1 MMTSPGRSTR
11 LAIWLLRPVLL
22 LYPSR
27 FRRTYTAEMLEVFAA
42 RITTVQRDSGAL
54 AALRVW
60 AHTAFDLLTCVGAE
74 WVRTTHSPIHPVR
87 STYRDRQKRGDSIM
101 SAILQDARLAIR
113 TLAKQP
119 SFALVAVAT
128 LALGIGANTAIFS
141 LVNTV
146 LLEPLPFPNSH
157 ELVRIWSS
165 NPAQDRERYFTSP
178 LSYYEWQDR
187 TEALTA
193 IAAAWPRD
201 VTLTDDLDT
210 PVQLRTMSTT
220 VNWFE
225 VLGVQPLLGRTL
237 GPDDA
242 LLAWQNWVL
251 VLSHGIWQDR
261 FGSDPTVIGRAIRI
275 DGQPAEII
283 GVLPPGAGFPE
294 TVDLWTNF
302 VPPRTQSAQYMDVIG
317 RVRPGATP
325 NTALADLQAIA
336 RGLEAEFPR
345 RLSGWSVDVAPLYE
359 VVVGDVRPALLMLIG
374 ATGLVLAIACANVAN
389 LLLART
395 EKRYREMAL
404 RSALG
409 AGRWRL
415 VRQLLTE
422 SVVMGGVGAVAGVV
436 VALVGLRALM
446 SISPASLPRFDGVHL
461 DLPMLGVAL
470 ASAIVTG
477 LAFGLA
483 PALQLLRVDLHA
495 ELKEGG
501 QRAGGGRRGAVVRD
515 VFVVTQMALAVIVTV
530 GAGLLIRSFAN
541 LRDTDPGFDSAGVL
555 TFELNLPPTSY
566 PTWTNVSDAY
576 DGLLE
581 QIRAL
586 PTVERAGIT
595 SSLPLSEP
603 LDYLLQVIVVG
614 EPPPEQGTEPH
625 AWYRQISPELL
636 ESTGVPLIRGR
647 TFEASDREDA
657 PAVVIVNRTLARTL
671 FGDGNPIGRQLSGV
685 SGAFGPLGQVF
696 NNRTEIIGVVDDVRY
711 GSLREPAAPSM
722 YFPSR
727 QAPFRRMT
735 FVVRTSGDPTAIVP
749 IVRREVA
756 ATDPNLAVNDVSTL
770 SSVVERSIAR
780 DRFAMMLVTLFGVLA
795 VTLAAVGIY
804 GVLSYTV
811 AQRTRE
817 LGVRIAL
824 GASGPAVLRHVMRQ
838 MIVVIALGVGVGTLG
853 ALAATQAISSQ
864 LFGVTG
870 RDPVTFGVVAL
881 LLGGVACFACY
892 LPALRA
898 TKISPLTA
906 LRYD

>member
-1 MMTSPGRSTR
+1 MRMTTSGHPPSLPSAPSRLSCSSATTSPTR
-11 LAIWLLRPVLL
+11 D
-22 LYPSR
+22 PS
-27 FRRTYTAEMLEVFAA
+27 Y
-42 RITTVQRDSGAL
+42 
-54 AALRVW
+54 
-60 AHTAFDLLTCVGAE
+60 
-74 WVRTTHSPIHPVR
+74 
-87 STYRDRQKRGDSIM
+87 
-101 SAILQDARLAIR
+101 
-113 TLAKQP
+113 
-119 SFALVAVAT
+119 
-128 LALGIGANTAIFS
+128 
-141 LVNTV
+141 
-146 LLEPLPFPNSH
+146 
-157 ELVRIWSS
+157 
-165 NPAQDRERYFTSP
+165 
-178 LSYYEWQDR
+178 
-187 TEALTA
+187 
-193 IAAAWPRD
+193 
-201 VTLTDDLDT
+201 
-210 PVQLRTMSTT
+210 
-220 VNWFE
+220 
-225 VLGVQPLLGRTL
+225 
-237 GPDDA
+237 
-242 LLAWQNWVL
+242 
-251 VLSHGIWQDR
+251 GIWQDR
-261 FGSDPTVIGRAIRI
+261 FGSDPSVIGRAIRI

-283 GVLPPGAGFPE
+283 GVLPRGTGFPE

-317 RVRPGATP
+317 RVRPGGTP
-325 NTALADLQAIA
+325 NTALADLQSIA
-336 RGLEAEFPR
+336 RGLEEEFPR
-345 RLSGWSVDVAPLYE
+345 QLTGWGVDIAPLYE
-359 VVVGDVRPALLMLIG
+359 VVVGDVRPALLTLIV

-404 RSALG
+404 RAALG

-422 SVVMGGVGAVAGVV
+422 SVVMGGLGAVAGVV

-446 SISPASLPRFDGVHL
+446 GMSPASLPRFDGVTL
-461 DLPMLGVAL
+461 DLSMLGVAL

-483 PALQLLRVDLHA
+483 PALQLLRADLQA

-501 QRAGGGRRGAVVRD
+501 QRAGGRRGSVVRD

-586 PTVERAGIT
+586 PTVKRAGIT

-636 ESTGVPLIRGR
+636 ESTGVPLVRGR
-647 TFEASDREDA
+647 TFETRDREDA
-657 PAVVIVNRTLARTL
+657 PPVVIVNRTLARTL

-685 SGAFGPLGQVF
+685 SGSFGPLGQIF
-696 NNRTEIIGVVDDVRY
+696 NNQTEIIGVVDDVRY

-735 FVVRTSGDPTAIVP
+735 FVVRTSGDATAIVP
-749 IVRREVA
+749 MVRREVA
-756 ATDPNLAVNDVSTL
+756 TTDPNLPLNDVSTL

-780 DRFAMMLVTLFGVLA
+780 DRFAMMLVTLFGVVA
-795 VTLAAVGIY
+795 VSLAAVGIY

-824 GASGPAVLRHVMRQ
+824 GASGPTVLRHVMRQ
-838 MIVVIALGVGVGTLG
+838 MIVVIGLGVGVGTLG

-864 LFGVTG
+864 LFGVTV
-870 RDPVTFGVVAL
+870 RDPVTFGAVAL

-892 LPALRA
+892 IPALRA
-898 TKISPLTA
+898 TKISPMTA
-906 LRYD
+906 LRYE